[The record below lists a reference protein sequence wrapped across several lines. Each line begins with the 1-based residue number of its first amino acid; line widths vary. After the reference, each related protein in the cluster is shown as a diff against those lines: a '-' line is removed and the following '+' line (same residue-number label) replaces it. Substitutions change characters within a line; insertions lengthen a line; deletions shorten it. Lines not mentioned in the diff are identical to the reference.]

1 MAKNLVLVPILAK
14 IWACHYFFRMF
25 YFYLWLGTVLSDHHV
40 QFSGKLINQTSENR
54 EKLNF
59 GPDFDSLGP
68 NMPPLPKY
76 HGQLSSCTMSEKAN
90 DPILKRLSDGQTD
103 EKTDESIFI
112 GRFRLMSSVQ

>member
-68 NMPPLPKY
+68 NMPPPPNIMV
-76 HGQLSSCTMSEKAN
+76 SCH
-90 DPILKRLSDGQTD
+90 R
-103 EKTDESIFI
+103 
-112 GRFRLMSSVQ
+112 VQCQKKPMIQS

>member
-1 MAKNLVLVPILAK
+1 
-14 IWACHYFFRMF
+14 MF

-68 NMPPLPKY
+68 NMLPPPKY